1 MYILLI
7 EDDISL
13 ATGLCTAL
21 RRQHY
26 VVNAVTKG
34 NDALHVIFTDPPDI
48 AILDLGLPDMD
59 GINVLKK
66 MRHRLPELQILVLTA
81 RSQVDEKILG
91 LDSGADDYLIK
102 PFEMAELLA
111 RLRVLERRL
120 GSAKTSL
127 ISVADVDLNIITH
140 SVVKGGQSVELTHR
154 EYNLLR
160 SLMENAGRVQ
170 TRTLLESR
178 LYGWGEEITS
188 NALEVHVHNLRKKL
202 GTDFIKTVR
211 GVGYRINPS

>member
-1 MYILLI
+1 
-7 EDDISL
+7 
-13 ATGLCTAL
+13 TAL

-26 VVNAVTKG
+26 VVNAVTTG